1 VSTEPDELDRP
12 SDLGDDDDP
21 NLGRARKGR
30 GAVSNRSGR
39 FEAEARAAFD
49 DGWGSLD
56 EPVPA
61 LETQVTVEKTRNIL
75 TRNDSPDIPFD
86 RSINPYKG
94 CEHGC
99 IYCFARP
106 THAYLGLSPGLDF
119 ESKLVAKPDAAAS
132 LRAELARPSYRCEV
146 IALGAN
152 TDPYQPIERQWRITR
167 AVLETLRE
175 ARHPVSIVTKSSL
188 VLRDLD
194 ILSEMA
200 ARNLASVFLSITTLD
215 RALAR
220 RMEPRAATPERQLDA
235 VRALSAAGVPVGVLV
250 SPVIPALNDVDIERV
265 LDAAAEAGARAAH
278 YILVRLPLEIKDLF
292 SEWLDTHY
300 PDRAERVR
308 KLIRDTRGGKLY
320 DSRFGTRMRGEGV
333 YAELIARR
341 FQVAAHRL
349 GLDRG
354 MPPLD
359 CSQFQRPSRK
369 RGPDPGA
376 DSGTGPDSESE
387 TMNDEALPKQLD
399 LFR

>member
-1 VSTEPDELDRP
+1 VSKQPDDIERAPDVDVP
-12 SDLGDDDDP
+12 DDP
-21 NLGRARKGR
+21 NLGRAQRGR

-39 FEAEARAAFD
+39 FEPESRAAFD
-49 DGWGSLD
+49 DGWGSID
-56 EPVPA
+56 EPAAP
-61 LETQVTVEKTRNIL
+61 LDTQVTVEKTKTIL

-106 THAYLGLSPGLDF
+106 THAYLGMSPGLDF
-119 ESKLVAKPDAAAS
+119 ESKLVAKPDAAAA
-132 LRAELARPSYRCEV
+132 LRAELSRPSYRCEV

-167 AVLETLRE
+167 AVLELLRE
-175 ARHPVSIVTKSSL
+175 ARHPVSIVTKSNL

-200 ARNLASVFLSITTLD
+200 AQGLASVYLSITTLD
-215 RALAR
+215 RVLAR
-220 RMEPRAATPERQLDA
+220 RMEPRAPTPERRLDA
-235 VRALSAAGVPVGVLV
+235 VRALTDAGVPAGVLV
-250 SPVIPALNDVDIERV
+250 SPIIPALNDPDIERV
-265 LDAAAEAGARAAH
+265 LAAAAEAGARAAH
-278 YILVRLPLEIKDLF
+278 YILVRLPLEIADLF
-292 SEWLDTHY
+292 SEWLDAHY

-308 KLIRDTRGGKLY
+308 NLIRDTRGGKLY

-333 YAELIARR
+333 YADLIARR

-354 MPPLD
+354 MPALD
-359 CSQFQRPSRK
+359 CAQFQPPSASASD
-369 RGPDPGA
+369 PDQP
-376 DSGTGPDSESE
+376 PR
-387 TMNDEALPKQLD
+387 KQLD